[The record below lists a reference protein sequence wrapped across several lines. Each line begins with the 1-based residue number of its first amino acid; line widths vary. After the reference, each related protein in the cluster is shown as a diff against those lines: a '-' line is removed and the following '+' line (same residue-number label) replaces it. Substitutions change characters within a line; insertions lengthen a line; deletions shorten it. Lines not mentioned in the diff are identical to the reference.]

1 MPASARA
8 FCLSAVAALALAF
21 LPGAALADS
30 SPPTAATLEALMAK
44 QPLPD
49 VVEGDAGAAVTI
61 IEYAS
66 LTCTHCF
73 AFHKDVWPALKAK
86 YLDTGKARFII
97 REFPLDPLSVGAFML
112 ARCAGPQKREALIDR
127 LFDHQGDWAFA
138 ANPLFKLKEQAL
150 AGGMSEDGFD
160 ACLKNQDLL
169 DGVKKMHDVAAATL
183 DVRSTPT
190 FFINGD
196 RLTGDHS
203 LADFDKILAPL
214 IH

>member
-1 MPASARA
+1 
-8 FCLSAVAALALAF
+8 
-21 LPGAALADS
+21 
-30 SPPTAATLEALMAK
+30 MAK

-112 ARCAGPQKREALIDR
+112 ARCAGPQKRDALIDR

-169 DGVKKMHDVAAATL
+169 DGVKKMRDVAAATL

-190 FFINGD
+190 FFINGE
-196 RLTGDHS
+196 RLTGGHS